1 MATRVTQC
9 ALCGFLSPS
18 LDLHI
23 SHLRLVHSA
32 DSSFYVRCDFDG
44 CLEEFRAFSAYNSH
58 IYRKHR
64 VALGLEKPV
73 ELEVEVDTGHQSDY
87 LATVEL
93 PYPGDSNSEQQL
105 HESGHQ
111 WCMCHTAPKA
121 YTEQNA
127 EFLMSLTEG
136 KQLSQ
141 AAIEEVIE
149 GCRRIHNQ
157 AVSQYR
163 QKINQKLVEAGIDLS
178 IISEIEQTDPF
189 VGLHSAHLRKKYY
202 KKHFGYLV
210 SVFVMYIHIYMF
222 RPL

>member
-1 MATRVTQC
+1 MASRVTQC
-9 ALCGFLSPS
+9 VSCGFLSPS

-32 DSSFYVRCDFDG
+32 DSSFCVRCDFDG

-73 ELEVEVDTGHQSDY
+73 EPEVEVDKGHQFDHLGTAEPPY
-87 LATVEL
+87 L
-93 PYPGDSNSEQQL
+93 GDTNSEQQL
-105 HESGHQ
+105 DEGGHQ
-111 WCMCHTAPKA
+111 WHMCHTAPKA
-121 YTEQNA
+121 YTEKNA

-149 GCRRIHNQ
+149 GCRSIHNQ

-163 QKINQKLVEAGIDLS
+163 EKMNQKLLEAGIDPS
-178 IISEIEQTDPF
+178 ITSEIEQTDPF
-189 VGLHSAHLRKKYY
+189 EGLHSAHLRKKYY
-202 KKHFGYLV
+202 KEHFGYVV
-210 SVFVMYIHIYMF
+210 SVFVIYVHF
-222 RPL
+222 